1 MLETSKGIN
10 VLSLFDGMSCGQIA
24 LEKLGI
30 KVDNYFAS
38 EIKKHAIKV
47 TQDNYP
53 STIQLGGV
61 EFVTK
66 EMLVNYN
73 IDLLIGGSPCQDLT
87 IINQK
92 QKGLKGD
99 KSVLFYE
106 YLRVLRSV
114 KPKYFLLENVA
125 SMKTVDRDI
134 ITKELGVEPIMINS
148 SLLSAQHRRRYYW
161 TNIPNVKQ
169 PIDKNILLKDIIDY
183 SDEREEKMSNK
194 KINFIN
200 RKRDGTM
207 YVRVDGE
214 KSMPITARGYAA
226 WNTQFI
232 TLPNNQIRDLTLL
245 EYKKL
250 QTIPVDYKMDIIKS
264 KATDLIGD
272 GWTVDVIAHIFK
284 NLKTD
289 ADVK

>member
-1 MLETSKGIN
+1 MN

-24 LEKLGI
+24 LDKLGI

-38 EIKKHAIKV
+38 EIKPHAIKV

-53 STIQLGGV
+53 NTIQVGNV

-66 EMLVNYN
+66 EMLSDYN
-73 IDLLIGGSPCQDLT
+73 IDLIIGGSPCQDLT

-92 QKGLKGD
+92 QKGLKGN

-125 SMKTVDRDI
+125 SMKNIDRDT

-169 PIDKNILLKDIIDY
+169 PVDHNIFLKDIIDY
-183 SDEREEKMSNK
+183 SDEREEKMSDK
-194 KINFIN
+194 KIAFIE
-200 RKRDGTM
+200 KKKKTM
-207 YVRVDGE
+207 YIRIDGD
-214 KSMPITARGYAA
+214 KSLPITARGYAS

-232 TLPNNQIRDLTLL
+232 TLPSNQLRDLTLL

-284 NLKTD
+284 NIPQS
-289 ADVK
+289 

>member
-1 MLETSKGIN
+1 MN

-24 LEKLGI
+24 LDKLGI

-53 STIQLGGV
+53 STIQLGSV

-66 EMLVNYN
+66 EMLVNYD

-92 QKGLKGD
+92 QKGLKGG

-125 SMKTVDRDI
+125 SMKNIDRDI

-148 SLLSAQHRRRYYW
+148 NLLSAQHRMRYYW

-169 PIDKNILLKDIIDY
+169 PIGQNILLKDIINY
-183 SDEREEKMSNK
+183 SDKREEKMSDK
-194 KINFIN
+194 KIAFIE
-200 RKRDGTM
+200 KKKETM
-207 YVRVDGE
+207 YIRVDGD
-214 KSMPITARGYAA
+214 KSLPITARGYAS

-232 TLPNNQIRDLTLL
+232 TLPNNQLRDLTLL

-250 QTIPVDYKMDIIKS
+250 QTIPVDYKMDIIKR

-284 NLKTD
+284 NLK
-289 ADVK
+289 